1 MDSSAMLSQASL
13 PIPRP
18 PVQSIKDKASLLY
31 FPLCYQQSCPHH
43 PGTPNDAVS
52 SDLCAFICF

>member
-1 MDSSAMLSQASL
+1 MVSSAMLSQASL

-31 FPLCYQQSCPHH
+31 FP
-43 PGTPNDAVS
+43 
-52 SDLCAFICF
+52 

>member
-1 MDSSAMLSQASL
+1 MLSQASL

-31 FPLCYQQSCPHH
+31 FP
-43 PGTPNDAVS
+43 
-52 SDLCAFICF
+52 